1 MMTRIPSSPPMPNTV
16 FTLPALMGGDTELG
30 GPGTSGAPRPGCS
43 GGGAAEAASAAGGT
57 GAGCGSGGDRAG
69 LPPPRVFCGTPP
81 PLSARPLICV
91 VVLAHPPAELTT
103 GHGGTPVLATA
114 RLVPLQG
121 SSAVGTFLLCD
132 TAADQGLGARRPLE
146 GPVLREGP
154 IGFLAADG
162 EDLLAGLVVDLV
174 VHGAGVDANG
184 DLVKVLVV
192 GGAGDVH
199 SLDEEILQDVL
210 LVLGCHLVDL
220 RLPALVEARAH
231 VGAPLVDVAV
241 LPRLLQLKNCCLT
254 PIKKS
259 LLFEAGV
266 VARDLGDPR
275 RWVGGAVAGGGRRG
289 VAGLVG
295 REPAHSRTDHGV
307 VDDRQDDDQAD
318 DAEGASASAAEEQG
332 EEEEAASS
340 AAATAEAATATA
352 EPAPAAARVTAPTPP
367 RPLHAR

>member
-81 PLSARPLICV
+81 PLSARPLIFLV
-91 VVLAHPPAELTT
+91 DLAQPPVDLTT
-103 GHGGTPVLATA
+103 GHGGTTVLAIA

-220 RLPALVEARAH
+220 RLPALIEAGAH
-231 VGAPLVDVAV
+231 VGAPLVDVAIR
-241 LPRLLQLKNCCLT
+241 PRLLQLEEGCLSPT
-254 PIKKS
+254 EKCVPV
-259 LLFEAGV
+259 EAG
-266 VARDLGDPR
+266 
-275 RWVGGAVAGGGRRG
+275 AGGWD
-289 VAGLVG
+289 LCN
-295 REPAHSRTDHGV
+295 P
-307 VDDRQDDDQAD
+307 DRP
-318 DAEGASASAAEEQG
+318 S
-332 EEEEAASS
+332 
-340 AAATAEAATATA
+340 
-352 EPAPAAARVTAPTPP
+352 
-367 RPLHAR
+367 